1 MQRDRR
7 MIMQFLHHLITSDTT
22 GILLLSIA
30 VILLAVDCSMLH
42 RKVKSLQQQI
52 NRLTHTPETPHV
64 VTETGMQ
71 STDAPLRTV

>member
-1 MQRDRR
+1 

-22 GILLLSIA
+22 GILLLSVGI
-30 VILLAVDCSMLH
+30 ILLAVDCSTLH

-52 NRLTHTPETPHV
+52 NRLTHTPATQGS

-71 STDAPLRTV
+71 TSDATPRTV